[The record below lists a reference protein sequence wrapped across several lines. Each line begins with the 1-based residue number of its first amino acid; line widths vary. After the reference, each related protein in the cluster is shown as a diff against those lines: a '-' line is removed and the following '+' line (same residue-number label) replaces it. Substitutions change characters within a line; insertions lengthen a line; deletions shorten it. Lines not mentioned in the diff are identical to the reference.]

1 MKCKKEVKQKQI
13 FLIAKK
19 KIVSFRISDFLDF
32 FFYIQ

>member
-1 MKCKKEVKQKQI
+1 MEERTETEANFSHC
-13 FLIAKK
+13 KK